1 MLSMTSEET
10 RSWLEATLR
19 EALTPMALEV
29 LDESAAHAGH
39 RGASGGGHFRVR
51 VVSGTFRGLSPLAR
65 HRAVY
70 ALLGDAMQR
79 RIHALAITALAPEE
93 AP

>member
-1 MLSMTSEET
+1 MAKEET
-10 RSWLEATLR
+10 RAWLERTLTEGLR
-19 EALTPMALEV
+19 PSHLEV

-39 RGASGGGHFRVR
+39 KGSGGGGHYRVT
-51 VVSGTFRGLSPLAR
+51 VVSEVFRGLSPIAR

-79 RIHALAITALAPEE
+79 EIHALALSTRTPEE
-93 AP
+93 AS